1 MDHFLQLRI
10 LEAMLFA
17 STEPVDEK
25 HLRDR
30 MPEGADVK
38 ALLEELR
45 GLYANRGVHLLKI
58 GKGWAFRTAEDLAP
72 YLRVENVVSRR
83 LSRAAIE
90 TLAIIAYHQPIT
102 RAEIEEMRGVA
113 LSRGTLDLLLE
124 IGWIRPR
131 GRRRTAGRPVT
142 WGTSEAFLDHFGL
155 ESADS
160 LPGVEELKAAGLLER
175 KPGFGPLS
183 ALREQPT
190 ADEADEDEDTE
201 LAEDVELLLE
211 AELEGLGEA
220 GDEEGDEDGDREET
234 LDDAMDEAIEAMEEA
249 VDAADEAGMADDEG
263 ADSDEPPT
271 AELVQLPRRATSQ
284 GGQ

>member
-17 STEPVDEK
+17 AAEPVDEK
-25 HLRDR
+25 ALRDR

-45 GLYANRGVHLLKI
+45 GLYANRGIRLLQV

-72 YLRVENVVSRR
+72 YLRIENVVSRR
-83 LSRAAIE
+83 MSRAAVE
-90 TLAIIAYHQPIT
+90 TLSIIAYHQPIT

-124 IGWIRPR
+124 VGWIRPR

-142 WGTSEAFLDHFGL
+142 WGTSEAFLNHFGL
-155 ESADS
+155 ENVDA
-160 LPGVEELKAAGLLER
+160 LPGVEELKAAGLLDR

-190 ADEADEDEDTE
+190 AEEED
-201 LAEDVELLLE
+201 E
-211 AELEGLGEA
+211 AELTED
-220 GDEEGDEDGDREET
+220 DEFVVESELDSLPEDAMADFEDAI
-234 LDDAMDEAIEAMEEA
+234 DDAVAED
-249 VDAADEAGMADDEG
+249 DEAG
-263 ADSDEPPT
+263 
-271 AELVQLPRRATSQ
+271 AELVPLPRIARR
-284 GGQ
+284 GGE

>member
-10 LEAMLFA
+10 LESMLFSA
-17 STEPVDEK
+17 SDPVDEK

-30 MPEGADVK
+30 MPEGADVTV
-38 ALLEELR
+38 LLEELQ
-45 GLYANRGVHLLKI
+45 GLYANRGVHLMKI

-90 TLAIIAYHQPIT
+90 TLSIIAYHQPIT

-124 IGWIRPR
+124 VGWIRPR

-155 ESADS
+155 ENVDS
-160 LPGVEELKAAGLLER
+160 LPGVDELKAAGLLER

-183 ALREQPT
+183 AMREQPT
-190 ADEADEDEDTE
+190 VEEED
-201 LAEDVELLLE
+201 E
-211 AELEGLGEA
+211 AELTEDEMSVAESELDSMDEGGL
-220 GDEEGDEDGDREET
+220 DEEVDDEPETVVEAEIPVEDILEDAPEDGLEDQETEEP
-234 LDDAMDEAIEAMEEA
+234 DEER
-249 VDAADEAGMADDEG
+249 
-263 ADSDEPPT
+263 PT
-271 AELVQLPRRATSQ
+271 AELVHLPRRAQS
-284 GGQ
+284 GGGS